1 MTGHEGLR
9 PKGKIP
15 KYRTSCDNCQ
25 TAKVKCGHEK
35 PSCRRCSVHRV
46 DCVYSLSRR
55 MGRPRAKRVAANDP
69 NQRQPSTSEPNENET
84 AKAAS
89 PEDAAAD
96 TRPPRTPVAE
106 TCIAEAEQPGEPSAS
121 DAGQIPENWV
131 PLFGDLGQ
139 LNASEGIDGLENSE
153 QQDDDPMEFLS
164 AESPMELGDMAS
176 FTGMPSFLDSLS
188 GSLEPQATTSAVPA
202 ELFGPQ
208 EILSFALPNTGTGD
222 DANAFVPTQQR
233 QESSSEPCTCRHST
247 KSSRRESR
255 SVPSNKDESGHLSS
269 LPSAMF
275 LEASYSPQEVSSCSP
290 SNTSQPSDA
299 SPSVQASCD
308 GSSELS
314 WRKTRVMLRQGH
326 CNCMDTITERIAS
339 LKAEQQSPCSMPM
352 DCVLMLE
359 KEVQESL
366 CLLHKCKN
374 CRLDSF
380 VHLLALVSVR
390 MMLDILQ
397 KTARSEFI
405 ARPKSTSDNSNEG
418 IALCIGAYKVPSR
431 VRCRFLRKTLQARFH
446 KLAALVEERERLVT
460 GKKQDSFS
468 KSASLLLDSYASI
481 EGGEQVTA
489 GQLQPAIT
497 MEPSHLHNMTA
508 RSLLVDKL
516 QNAWERPFVAAA
528 ISILIPV
535 ISVVFFDWLNY
546 QQQRRRLGNI
556 PIVGDAPYLWKRLRW
571 TENEADLKGV
581 IQRGYDTFS
590 KKLKP
595 WAYWGQHDDFILVL
609 PPGTCDEVK
618 NADLSQMSFLQ
629 AVEDSYH
636 FRLHTNILGRSH
648 VDAVRQSVNKNMNQ
662 EPFAGFLQIW
672 HLVHLVAASFL
683 IGPHFSRNPEY
694 MAYIEDYCLNV
705 PHFVHLYFWVPAPLR
720 RLFWYFSPWGFRVR
734 RVIRHLKSFII
745 PEIRR
750 TITTWRLTERDYS
763 PDKYTLLRA
772 MLDLKEERGQI
783 TREATAMTRREEERQ
798 INIFSDEVV
807 FTAFDSAGP
816 VACLVT
822 QLLFESIRD
831 PSLTEALRAEIA
843 KALAENGGEW
853 SVQMMSSLPRLE
865 SFTRET
871 LRVDGPTLFSVTR
884 SILKPFQLK
893 SGLVLRPGNIIS
905 SPSWMI
911 HNDEDNYPNAKE
923 FNPYRF
929 YDETTNTVTTKAT
942 TASNTFL
949 AYGYGSQ
956 MCPGR
961 YLGVRMTQIIFAK
974 LLMRYDAT
982 FEGGRRTKPENIVM
996 PGQVLPSYY
1005 SKIVLKLRQE
1015 EKI

>member
-1 MTGHEGLR
+1 MTSHEGDR
-9 PKGKIP
+9 PKVKIP

-55 MGRPRAKRVAANDP
+55 MGRPRAKKVVANDS
-69 NQRQPSTSEPNENET
+69 NQGHPATSEPNEDGMS
-84 AKAAS
+84 KAAS
-89 PEDAAAD
+89 PKDAAEDAG
-96 TRPPRTPVAE
+96 PPPTPVAE
-106 TCIAEAEQPGEPSAS
+106 TRIVEAEPGEPLVSETE
-121 DAGQIPENWV
+121 QIPESWV
-131 PLFGDLGQ
+131 PLFAELGQ
-139 LNASEGIDGLENSE
+139 LSAAEAMDGLENSE
-153 QQDDDPMEFLS
+153 QQDDDSMEFLS
-164 AESPMELGDMAS
+164 GETPMELGDMAA

-188 GSLEPQATTSAVPA
+188 DSLEPQATASAVPA
-202 ELFGPQ
+202 DLFRHHEMVSMSLPVASSG
-208 EILSFALPNTGTGD
+208 EHAIGLSS
-222 DANAFVPTQQR
+222 TQQH
-233 QESSSEPCTCRHST
+233 QASLSSEPCACKHSF
-247 KSSRRESR
+247 KSSRRNSQ
-255 SVPSNKDESGHLSS
+255 SAPSNRDQSSQLSS
-269 LPSAMF
+269 LSSVLF
-275 LEASYSPQEVSSCSP
+275 SEASYSPHEATSCSP
-290 SNTSQPSDA
+290 SSISQPSDA
-299 SPSVQASCD
+299 SPSVQLSCD
-308 GSSELS
+308 DGLELS
-314 WRKTRVMLRQGH
+314 WRKTQVVLKQGC

-339 LKAEQQSPCSMPM
+339 LKTEQQSPCLMPM

-380 VHLLALVSVR
+380 VHLLALISVR

-397 KTARSEFI
+397 KTARSEFVSR
-405 ARPKSTSDNSNEG
+405 AKSSSGDAYEG
-418 IALCIGAYKVPSR
+418 VSLCIGAYKVPSR
-431 VRCRFLRKTLQARFH
+431 VRCRFLRKALQARFH

-468 KSASLLLDSYASI
+468 KSASLLVF
-481 EGGEQVTA
+481 EGVV
-489 GQLQPAIT
+489 
-497 MEPSHLHNMTA
+497 MEPGYLHNMTA
-508 RSLLVDKL
+508 TTVFGFKLENALDKPL
-516 QNAWERPFVAAA
+516 IAAA
-528 ISILIPV
+528 VSILISIL
-535 ISVVFFDWLNY
+535 SVVFFDWLNY

-571 TENEADLKGV
+571 TENEINLKGV
-581 IQRGYDTFS
+581 FQRGYDTFS

-648 VDAVRQSVNKNMNQ
+648 VDAVRQSSDESIPQVFDSLAKEE

-720 RLFWYFSPWGFRVR
+720 KLFWYFSPWGFRVR
-734 RVIRHLKSFII
+734 RVIKRLKAFII
-745 PEIRR
+745 PEIKQ
-750 TITTWRLTERDYS
+750 TIMDWRANEHDRS
-763 PDKYTLLRA
+763 QNKYTLLRA

-783 TREATAMTRREEERQ
+783 TRDATAMTREEEERQ
-798 INIFSDEVV
+798 IKIFSDEVV

-822 QLLFESIRD
+822 QLLFESIQD
-831 PSLTEALRAEIA
+831 PSLTEALRAEIS
-843 KALAENGGEW
+843 KALADNGGEW
-853 SVQMMSSLPRLE
+853 SMQAMSSLPRLE

-905 SPSWMI
+905 TPSWMI

-929 YDETTNTVTTKAT
+929 YDEATNTVTTKAT

-982 FEGGRRTKPENIVM
+982 FEGGTRTKPENIVM

-1005 SKIVLKLRQE
+1005 SKIVLKLRE
-1015 EKI
+1015 GEGS

>member
-1 MTGHEGLR
+1 M
-9 PKGKIP
+9 
-15 KYRTSCDNCQ
+15 
-25 TAKVKCGHEK
+25 
-35 PSCRRCSVHRV
+35 HRV

-55 MGRPRAKRVAANDP
+55 MGRPRAKKVAANDS
-69 NQRQPSTSEPNENET
+69 NQRQPATSELHENES

-96 TRPPRTPVAE
+96 TGLPPRTPVAE
-106 TCIAEAEQPGEPSAS
+106 TCIVEAEPGELLAS
-121 DAGQIPENWV
+121 EPGQIPESWV

-139 LNASEGIDGLENSE
+139 LNATETMDGLENSE
-153 QQDDDPMEFLS
+153 QQEDDAMEFLS
-164 AESPMELGDMAS
+164 AESPMELGEMAA

-202 ELFGPQ
+202 DLFGPH
-208 EILSFALPNTGTGD
+208 EMVSFGLPV
-222 DANAFVPTQQR
+222 ANAEDNSNTIPSTQQH
-233 QESSSEPCTCRHST
+233 QAGLSSEPCTCRHST
-247 KSSRRESR
+247 KSSRRDSR
-255 SVPSNKDESGHLSS
+255 SAPSKRDLSS
-269 LPSAMF
+269 QLSSPPSALF
-275 LEASYSPQEVSSCSP
+275 LEASYSPHEVSSCSP
-290 SNTSQPSDA
+290 SNISQLSDS
-299 SPSVQASCD
+299 SPSVQPSCD
-308 GSSELS
+308 RSSELS
-314 WRKTRVMLRQGH
+314 WRKAQGVLKPSH

-339 LKAEQQSPCSMPM
+339 LKAEQQSPCPMAM

-366 CLLHKCKN
+366 CLVHKCKN

-380 VHLLALVSVR
+380 VHLLVLVSVR

-397 KTARSEFI
+397 RTARGEFVS
-405 ARPKSTSDNSNEG
+405 RPKSSSDHSYEG
-418 IALCIGAYKVPSR
+418 VSLCIGAYTVPSR
-431 VRCRFLRKTLQARFH
+431 VRCKFLRKTLQARFH
-446 KLAALVEERERLVT
+446 KLAALVEERERMVT
-460 GKKQDSFS
+460 GKKQDSFA
-468 KSASLLLDSYASI
+468 KSASLLVGDISRGLRTIMGWI
-481 EGGEQVTA
+481 ELWNARQSFGCIA
-489 GQLQPAIT
+489 
-497 MEPSHLHNMTA
+497 MDPSHRHNMTA
-508 RSLLVDKL
+508 TTVFGYKL
-516 QNAWERPFVAAA
+516 QSALDKPFVAAA
-528 ISILIPV
+528 VSILI
-535 ISVVFFDWLNY
+535 SVVSVIFLDWFNY

-556 PIVGDAPYLWKRLRW
+556 PIVGDAPYLWKRLRR
-571 TENEADLKGV
+571 TENETNLKGV
-581 IQRGYDTFS
+581 FQHGYDTFS

-648 VDAVRQSVNKNMNQ
+648 VDAVRQSVNKNMSGYSLHHSVVVQSDESIPQVFDSLAKDQ

-720 RLFWYFSPWGFRVR
+720 KLFWYFSPWGFRVR
-734 RVIRHLKSFII
+734 RVIKKLKSFII
-745 PEIRR
+745 PEIKQ
-750 TITTWRLTERDYS
+750 TIADWRANGRGHS
-763 PDKYTLLRA
+763 PDNYTLLKA

-783 TREATAMTRREEERQ
+783 TRDATAMTREEEERQ
-798 INIFSDEVV
+798 VKIFSDEVV

-822 QLLFESIRD
+822 QLLFESIQD
-831 PSLTEALRAEIA
+831 PSLTEALRAEISN
-843 KALAENGGEW
+843 ALADNGGEW
-853 SVQMMSSLPRLE
+853 SVQAMSSLPRLE

-905 SPSWMI
+905 TPSWMI

-929 YDETTNTVTTKAT
+929 YDEATNTATTKAT

-974 LLMRYDAT
+974 LLMRYDVT

-1005 SKIVLKLRQE
+1005 SKIVLKLRDGGE
-1015 EKI
+1015 S

>member
-1 MTGHEGLR
+1 MTGHEGVR
-9 PKGKIP
+9 SKGRIP

-55 MGRPRAKRVAANDP
+55 MGRPRAKRPA
-69 NQRQPSTSEPNENET
+69 TSKPNEIEI
-84 AKAAS
+84 AEAAS
-89 PEDAAAD
+89 PKDAAAD
-96 TRPPRTPVAE
+96 AGPPRAPLAE
-106 TCIAEAEQPGEPSAS
+106 TCVAEAHSGEPSAS
-121 DAGQIPENWV
+121 ETGQIPENWA

-139 LNASEGIDGLENSE
+139 LNVAEAMDGLENSG
-153 QQDDDPMEFLS
+153 QQEDDPMEFLS
-164 AESPMELGDMAS
+164 AESPMELGDMAAYA
-176 FTGMPSFLDSLS
+176 GMPSFLDSLS

-202 ELFGPQ
+202 ELFGSH
-208 EILSFALPNTGTGD
+208 EMLSFTLPNASTRD
-222 DANAFVPTQQR
+222 NANTLSSTQQH
-233 QESSSEPCTCRHST
+233 QASLSSEPCTCRHTS
-247 KSSRRESR
+247 KSSRRDSR
-255 SVPSNKDESGHLSS
+255 SVPSNRDQSSQLSS
-269 LPSAMF
+269 LPSDLF
-275 LEASYSPQEVSSCSP
+275 PEASYSPEEVSSCSP

-308 GSSELS
+308 GGSELS
-314 WRKTRVMLRQGH
+314 WRKTQAVLRQGH
-326 CNCMDTITERIAS
+326 CDCMDTITERIAS
-339 LKAEQQSPCSMPM
+339 LKAEQQSPCFMPM

-366 CLLHKCKN
+366 ALLHKCKN

-380 VHLLALVSVR
+380 VHLLALVTVR

-397 KTARSEFI
+397 KTARSEFVS
-405 ARPKSTSDNSNEG
+405 RPRSSSDISNEG
-418 IALCIGAYKVPSR
+418 SALCIGTFHVPAR

-446 KLAALVEERERLVT
+446 KLAAIVEERERLVT
-460 GKKQDSFS
+460 GKKQDGFS
-468 KSASLLLDSYASI
+468 KSASLLHTRSMASMYTCRPL
-481 EGGEQVTA
+481 TA
-489 GQLQPAIT
+489 GQLHTGGIM
-497 MEPSHLHNMTA
+497 MEPTHLHNMT
-508 RSLLVDKL
+508 VTTVFGYKL
-516 QNAWERPFVAAA
+516 QSAVDRPFVAAA
-528 ISILIPV
+528 ITILTPILL
-535 ISVVFFDWLNY
+535 IVFFDWLNY

-571 TENEADLKGV
+571 TENESNLKGV
-581 IQRGYDTFS
+581 FQRGYDTFS

-662 EPFAGFLQIW
+662 ELFAGFLQIW
-672 HLVHLVAASFL
+672 HLVHVVAASFL
-683 IGPHFSRNPEY
+683 IGPHFARNPEY
-694 MAYIEDYCLNV
+694 MASIEDYCLNV

-720 RLFWYFSPWGFRVR
+720 KLFWYLSPWGFRVR
-734 RVIRHLKSFII
+734 KVIKNLKSFII
-745 PEIRR
+745 PEIKR
-750 TITTWRLTERDYS
+750 TIAIWRSGDRS
-763 PDKYTLLRA
+763 PDEYTLLGA

-783 TREATAMTRREEERQ
+783 TRDATAMSREEEERQ
-798 INIFSDEVV
+798 VNIFSDEVI

-822 QLLFESIRD
+822 QLLFESIQD
-831 PSLTEALRAEIA
+831 PSLTDALRAEISQ
-843 KALAENGGEW
+843 ALADNGGEW
-853 SVQMMSSLPRLE
+853 SVQAMSSLPRLE

-884 SILKPFQLK
+884 SILQPFQLK

-905 SPSWMI
+905 TPSWMI

-923 FNPYRF
+923 FDPYRF
-929 YDETTNTVTTKAT
+929 YDETTNTATTKAT

-961 YLGVRMTQIIFAK
+961 HLGVRMTQIIFAK

-982 FEGGRRTKPENIVM
+982 FEGGGRTKPENIVM

-1005 SKIVLKLRQE
+1005 SKIVLKLRDGE
-1015 EKI
+1015 ES